1 MEPWQAIW
9 APKGT
14 PKDVIAKL
22 NGAVV
27 AALSDPAIRQKFADQ
42 SYQLTPRENLT
53 PEYLA
58 EFHKGQ
64 IEKWWPII
72 KAAGIKP
79 G

>member
-1 MEPWQAIW
+1 MEPWQAMF

-27 AALSDPAIRQKFADQ
+27 SALSDPAIRKRFAEQ
-42 SYQLTPRENLT
+42 SYVLTARENLT

-58 EFHKGQ
+58 TFHQ
-64 IEKWWPII
+64 AEIEKWFPII
-72 KAAGIKP
+72 KAAGIKAE
-79 G
+79 